1 MKKTSRTVAVVAG
14 GVALFVSS
22 WGLAADWPQWR
33 GPNRDAKVSDFKAPQ
48 IWPKQLAQKWKVKV
62 GAADATPALVG
73 DKLYVFSRDGADEV
87 ISCLDA
93 ATGKQVW
100 QDKSPA
106 GATVGGPASGHPG
119 PRSSPAVADGKV
131 VTLGVGGIVSC
142 LDVATGK
149 VIWRNNEYKAVPRFS
164 TAASPIIVDGL
175 CVVPLGGGGN
185 GAVVAFD
192 LATGKEKWKY
202 AGEGPAY
209 ASPVL
214 LTADGVKQVVTMLER
229 SVVGISMAD
238 GKLLW
243 QLPAQTGGMGFYNAA
258 TPVVDGSTVYITGSG
273 SGFKA
278 LKIEKKGDA
287 FAATEVWNNADYGTA
302 FNSPVLKDNM
312 LFAIDSS
319 GKFFCVDA
327 KDGKTLWSGAAV
339 AAAGAAPAG
348 GGMGGGGMGGR
359 GGGMGRGGNNYGAL
373 IDAGSVIIALPPN
386 SELIAF
392 KPDGKQYTEV
402 ARIKVAE
409 TPTFAFP
416 VIAGSQVFVK
426 DADSVAAYAFE

>member
-1 MKKTSRTVAVVAG
+1 MNRTKRTLAVVAG
-14 GVALFVSS
+14 AVSLFVAGSV
-22 WGLAADWPQWR
+22 LADWPQFR
-33 GPNRDAKVSDFKAPQ
+33 GPNRDARVSDFKAPAT
-48 IWPKQLAQKWKVKV
+48 WPKQLAQKWKVKV
-62 GAADATPALVG
+62 GSADATPALVG
-73 DKLYVFSRDGADEV
+73 DKLYVFAREGADEV
-87 ISCLDA
+87 TSCLDA
-93 ATGKQVW
+93 ATGKQIW
-100 QDKSPA
+100 QDKYPA

-119 PRSSPAVADGKV
+119 PRSSPAVSDGKV

-142 LDVATGK
+142 VDAASGK
-149 VIWRNNEYKAVPRFS
+149 MIWRNSEYKGVPRFS
-164 TAASPIIVDGL
+164 TATSPIIVDGM
-175 CVVPLGGGGN
+175 CVVPLGGGGS

-214 LTADGVKQVVTMLER
+214 LTADGVKQIVTMLER
-229 SVVGISMAD
+229 SVVGISLAD

-258 TPVVDGSTVYITGSG
+258 TPVVDGSTVFITGSG
-273 SGFKA
+273 SGFTA
-278 LKIEKKGDA
+278 LKIEKKGDG
-287 FAATEVWNNADYGTA
+287 FAANQLWKNADYGTA
-302 FNSPVLKDNM
+302 FNTPVLKDNM

-339 AAAGAAPAG
+339 AAAAPAG
-348 GGMGGGGMGGR
+348 GGGGGGMGGR
-359 GGGMGRGGNNYGAL
+359 GGMGRGGNNYGAL
-373 IDAGSVIIALPPN
+373 IDAGSVIFALPPN

-392 KPDGKQYTEV
+392 KPDGKKYEEV

-409 TPTFAFP
+409 TPTFAYP
-416 VIAGSQVFVK
+416 VITGNQVFVK
-426 DADSVAAYAFE
+426 DADSVTAYAFE